1 MLYSVFTNF
10 ITGGKIFMLGYG
22 LDPTIIVIIPALLL
36 SMWAQHKVQ
45 STFSEY
51 SRIPARGNVTA
62 DSVAR
67 MLLTLYG
74 MANMPI
80 NHVSGNL
87 TDHYD
92 PRNRTL
98 NLSDGVYGSNSI
110 ASIGVAAHEVGHAI
124 QHHESYSPLIFRN
137 SIVPV
142 VNICSTASMPL
153 FFIGLLMG
161 NHMLVNI
168 GIMLFTGAL
177 VFHLV
182 TLPVEINAS
191 SRALA
196 LLEET
201 HTLSPNELAGAKKVL
216 TAAAWTY
223 IAAALMALLQLV
235 RLILISRSSRR
246 N

>member
-1 MLYSVFTNF
+1 
-10 ITGGKIFMLGYG
+10 MLGYG
-22 LDPTIIVIIPALLL
+22 LDPTMLILIPAVLL
-36 SMWAQHKVQ
+36 SGWAQARVQ
-45 STFSEY
+45 STFNQY
-51 SRIPARGNVTA
+51 SQVPARGGVTA

-74 MANMPI
+74 MASMPI
-80 NHVSGNL
+80 NRVAGSL

-92 PRNRTL
+92 PRNKTL
-98 NLSDGVYGSNSI
+98 NLSESVYGSRSI

-137 SIVPV
+137 SIVPA
-142 VNICSTASMPL
+142 VNICSSASMPL
-153 FFIGLLMG
+153 FFIGLLMA
-161 NHMLVNI
+161 NSLLVNI

-191 SRALA
+191 SRALK
-196 LLEET
+196 LLEQT
-201 HTLSPNELAGAKKVL
+201 HTLSPDELAGAKKVL

-223 IAAALMALLQLV
+223 IAAALMSVLQLI
-235 RLILISRSSRR
+235 RLILISRSRR
-246 N
+246 R

>member
-1 MLYSVFTNF
+1 
-10 ITGGKIFMLGYG
+10 MLGYG
-22 LDPTIIVIIPALLL
+22 LDPTMIILIPAVLL
-36 SMWAQHKVQ
+36 SMWAQAKVQ
-45 STFSEY
+45 STFNQY
-51 SRIPARGNVTA
+51 SKIPARGGVTA

-74 MANMPI
+74 MSNMPI

-92 PRNRTL
+92 PRNKTL
-98 NLSDGVYGSNSI
+98 NLSDGVYGNRSI

-124 QHHESYSPLIFRN
+124 QHHEAYSPLIFRN
-137 SIVPV
+137 TIVPA

-161 NHMLVNI
+161 NFMLVNI

-191 SRALA
+191 SRALK
-196 LLEET
+196 LLEQT
-201 HTLSPNELAGAKKVL
+201 HTLSSDELAGAKKVL

-223 IAAALMALLQLV
+223 IAAALMSLLQLI

>member
-1 MLYSVFTNF
+1 
-10 ITGGKIFMLGYG
+10 MLGYG
-22 LDPTIIVIIPALLL
+22 LDPTMLILIPAVLL
-36 SMWAQHKVQ
+36 SAWAQSRVQ
-45 STFSEY
+45 STFNKY
-51 SRIPARGNVTA
+51 SQIAARGNITA

-80 NHVSGNL
+80 NHVSGSL

-92 PRNRTL
+92 PRNKTL
-98 NLSDGVYGSNSI
+98 NLSDSVYSSNSI
-110 ASIGVAAHEVGHAI
+110 AAIGVAAHEVGHAI
-124 QHHESYSPLIFRN
+124 QHHEAYSPLIFRN

-142 VNICSTASMPL
+142 VNISSSASMPL
-153 FFIGLLMG
+153 FMIGLIMANSL
-161 NHMLVNI
+161 LVNI

-191 SRALA
+191 SRALK
-196 LLEET
+196 LLEQT
-201 HTLSPNELAGAKKVL
+201 HTLSPDELSGAKKVL

-223 IAAALMALLQLV
+223 IAAALMSVLQLI
-235 RLILISRSSRR
+235 RLILIAKSRR
-246 N
+246 R

>member
-1 MLYSVFTNF
+1 
-10 ITGGKIFMLGYG
+10 
-22 LDPTIIVIIPALLL
+22 LDPTMLILIPAVLL
-36 SMWAQHKVQ
+36 SMWAQSRVQ
-45 STFSEY
+45 STFKQY
-51 SRIPARGNVTA
+51 SQRAARGIVTA

-74 MANMPI
+74 MSNMPI

-98 NLSDGVYGSNSI
+98 NLSDGVYGNRSI

-124 QHHESYSPLIFRN
+124 QHHESYAPLILRN
-137 SIVPV
+137 NIVPA
-142 VNICSTASMPL
+142 VNVCSSASMPL

-161 NHMLVNI
+161 NGMLVNL
-168 GIMLFTGAL
+168 GILLFCGAL
-177 VFHLV
+177 AFHLI

-191 SRALA
+191 TRALN
-196 LLEET
+196 LLEQT
-201 HTLSPNELAGAKKVL
+201 HTLSPDELSGAKKVL

-223 IAAALMALLQLV
+223 IAAALMSLLQLI

>member
-1 MLYSVFTNF
+1 
-10 ITGGKIFMLGYG
+10 MLGYG
-22 LDPTIIVIIPALLL
+22 LDPTMIVLIPALLL
-36 SMWAQHKVQ
+36 SMWAQHKVN

-51 SRIPARGNVTA
+51 SRIPTRGNVTA

-80 NHVSGNL
+80 NHVAGNL

-92 PRNRTL
+92 PTNKTL
-98 NLSDGVYGSNSI
+98 NLSDNVYGNNSI

-153 FFIGLLMG
+153 FILGLIMA
-161 NHMLVNI
+161 NSMLVNI

-191 SRALA
+191 SRALT

-201 HTLSPNELAGAKKVL
+201 HTLSPTELAGAKKVL

>member
-1 MLYSVFTNF
+1 
-10 ITGGKIFMLGYG
+10 MLGFG
-22 LDPTIIVIIPALLL
+22 LDPTMIVIIPALLL
-36 SMWAQHKVQ
+36 SMWAQHKVK
-45 STFSEY
+45 STFDEY

-80 NHVSGNL
+80 NRVAGSL

-92 PRNRTL
+92 PRNKTL
-98 NLSDGVYGSNSI
+98 NLSETVYGSSSI

-137 SIVPV
+137 TIVPV

-153 FFIGLLMG
+153 FILGLIMG
-161 NHMLVNI
+161 NFMLVNI

-201 HTLSPNELAGAKKVL
+201 HTLSPTELAGAKKVL

-246 N
+246 

>member
-1 MLYSVFTNF
+1 
-10 ITGGKIFMLGYG
+10 MLGYG
-22 LDPTIIVIIPALLL
+22 LDPTMILLIPAVLL
-36 SMWAQHKVQ
+36 SMWAQSRVQ
-45 STFSEY
+45 STFNHY
-51 SRIPARGNVTA
+51 SQIAARGNVTA

-74 MANMPI
+74 MASMPI
-80 NHVSGNL
+80 NHVAGNL

-92 PRNRTL
+92 PRNKTL
-98 NLSDGVYGSNSI
+98 NLSDGVYGNRSI

-124 QHHESYSPLIFRN
+124 QHHEAYSPLIFRN

-142 VNICSTASMPL
+142 VNICSSASMPL
-153 FFIGLLMG
+153 FLLGLVMG
-161 NHMLVNI
+161 NRLLVNI

-196 LLEET
+196 LLEQT
-201 HTLSPNELAGAKKVL
+201 HTLDREELAGAKKVL

-223 IAAALMALLQLV
+223 IAAALMSVLQLL

>member
-1 MLYSVFTNF
+1 MF
-10 ITGGKIFMLGYG
+10 GYG
-22 LDPTIIVIIPALLL
+22 LDPTMLILIPAVLL
-36 SMWAQHKVQ
+36 SGWAQSRVQ
-45 STFSEY
+45 STFNQY
-51 SRIPARGNVTA
+51 SQIPARGSVTA

-80 NHVSGNL
+80 NHVSGSL

-92 PRNRTL
+92 PRNKTL
-98 NLSDGVYGSNSI
+98 NLSDSVYSSNSI

-142 VNICSTASMPL
+142 VNICSSSSMPL
-153 FFIGLLMG
+153 FMIGLLMA
-161 NHMLVNI
+161 NSMLVNI

-191 SRALA
+191 SRALK
-196 LLEET
+196 LLEQT
-201 HTLSPNELAGAKKVL
+201 HTLAPDELAGAKKVL

-223 IAAALMALLQLV
+223 IAAALMSVLQLI
-235 RLILISRSSRR
+235 RLILISRSRR
-246 N
+246 R

>member
-1 MLYSVFTNF
+1 
-10 ITGGKIFMLGYG
+10 MLGYG
-22 LDPTIIVIIPALLL
+22 LDPTMIILIPALLL
-36 SMWAQHKVQ
+36 SMWAQSRVQ
-45 STFSEY
+45 STFNQY
-51 SRIPARGNVTA
+51 SRVMARGNVTA
-62 DSVAR
+62 ESVAR

-74 MANMPI
+74 MGSMPI
-80 NHVSGNL
+80 NHVRGSL

-92 PRNRTL
+92 PTKKTL
-98 NLSDGVYGSNSI
+98 NLSDSVYSSRSI

-124 QHHESYSPLIFRN
+124 QHNEAYSPLIFRN

-142 VNICSTASMPL
+142 VNIASSASMPL
-153 FFIGLLMG
+153 FIIGLLMG
-161 NHMLVNI
+161 NFLLVNI
-168 GIMLFTGAL
+168 GILLFTAAL

-191 SRALA
+191 SRALK

-201 HTLSPNELAGAKKVL
+201 HTLAPDELAGAKKVL

-223 IAAALMALLQLV
+223 IAAALMSLLQLV
-235 RLILISRSSRR
+235 RLIMIRNSRR

>member
-1 MLYSVFTNF
+1 MF
-10 ITGGKIFMLGYG
+10 GYG
-22 LDPTIIVIIPALLL
+22 LDPTMLILIPAVLL
-36 SMWAQHKVQ
+36 SGWAQSRVQ
-45 STFSEY
+45 STFNQY
-51 SRIPARGNVTA
+51 SQIPARGGVTA

-80 NHVSGNL
+80 NHVSGSL

-98 NLSDGVYGSNSI
+98 NLSDSVYSSNSI

-142 VNICSTASMPL
+142 VNICSSASMPL
-153 FFIGLLMG
+153 FMIGLLMA
-161 NHMLVNI
+161 NSMLVNI

-191 SRALA
+191 SRALK
-196 LLEET
+196 LLEQT
-201 HTLSPNELAGAKKVL
+201 HTLAPDELAGAKKVL

-223 IAAALMALLQLV
+223 IAAALMSVLQLI
-235 RLILISRSSRR
+235 RLILISRSRR
-246 N
+246 R

>member
-1 MLYSVFTNF
+1 
-10 ITGGKIFMLGYG
+10 MLGYG
-22 LDPTIIVIIPALLL
+22 LDPTMLILIPAVLL
-36 SMWAQHKVQ
+36 SGWAQSRVQ
-45 STFSEY
+45 STFSQY
-51 SRIPARGNVTA
+51 SQIPARGGVTA

-74 MANMPI
+74 MGSMPI
-80 NHVSGNL
+80 NRVAGSL

-92 PRNRTL
+92 PRNKTL
-98 NLSDGVYGSNSI
+98 NLSESVYGSRSI

-124 QHHESYSPLIFRN
+124 QHHEAYSPLIFRN

-142 VNICSTASMPL
+142 VNICSSASMPL
-153 FFIGLLMG
+153 FIIGLLMA
-161 NHMLVNI
+161 NSLLVNL

-191 SRALA
+191 SRALK
-196 LLEET
+196 LLEQT
-201 HTLSPNELAGAKKVL
+201 HTLSPDELAGAKKVL

-223 IAAALMALLQLV
+223 IAAALMSVLQLI
-235 RLILISRSSRR
+235 RLILISRSRR
-246 N
+246 R

>member
-1 MLYSVFTNF
+1 MF
-10 ITGGKIFMLGYG
+10 GYG
-22 LDPTIIVIIPALLL
+22 LDPTMLILIPAVLL
-36 SMWAQHKVQ
+36 SGWAQSRVQ
-45 STFSEY
+45 STFNEY
-51 SRIPARGNVTA
+51 SHIPARGGVTA

-80 NHVSGNL
+80 NHVSGSL

-98 NLSDGVYGSNSI
+98 NLSDSVYSSNSI

-142 VNICSTASMPL
+142 VNICSSASMPL
-153 FFIGLLMG
+153 FIIGLLMA
-161 NHMLVNI
+161 NSLLVNI

-191 SRALA
+191 SRALK
-196 LLEET
+196 LLEQT
-201 HTLSPNELAGAKKVL
+201 HTLAPDELAGAKKVL

-223 IAAALMALLQLV
+223 IAAALMSVLQLI
-235 RLILISRSSRR
+235 RLILIARSRR
-246 N
+246 R